1 MLLSFCFCL
10 HSSLGLL
17 SSAPVNLVGTPLRAL
32 AAHLERS
39 LELGKQRERDR
50 GRAFYASNLTFL
62 LGPHEYDTVLLQ
74 HVIGIENSNSTK
86 VAKN

>member
-39 LELGKQRERDR
+39 LELGKQRQRE
-50 GRAFYASNLTFL
+50 RAFYASNLTFL